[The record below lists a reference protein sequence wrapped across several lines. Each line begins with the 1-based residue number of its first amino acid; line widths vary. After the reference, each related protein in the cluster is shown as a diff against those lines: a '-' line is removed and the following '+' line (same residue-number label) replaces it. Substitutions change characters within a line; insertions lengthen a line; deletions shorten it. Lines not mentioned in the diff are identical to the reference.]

1 MNPSAPH
8 EVVVA
13 ITGASGSAYGL
24 RLIQRLNA
32 AGVMIHLLLSDAARV
47 VLQQECDLAV
57 PNKPKDAADYLS
69 QQLSLTS
76 PSMLRLYGLKDWFSP
91 AASGSAGIRH
101 MVVAPCSMGTL
112 ARIAQGMS
120 ENLIERAADV
130 MLKEQGKLILM
141 PRETPLSAIHLRH
154 MLDLAQMGVAIIP
167 AMPGFYHRPSTI
179 DELYDFM
186 VERVLDHLHITQPHA
201 RRWGVDDDA

>member
-1 MNPSAPH
+1 MSQSAQG

-24 RLIQRLNA
+24 RLIQRLHA
-32 AGVMIHLLLSDAARV
+32 ADITIHLLLSDAARV
-47 VLQQECDLAV
+47 VLRQECDLDV
-57 PNKPKDAADYLS
+57 PTQPDDAAQYLTRHLL
-69 QQLSLTS
+69 LSS
-76 PSMLRLYGLKDWFSP
+76 SSRLRLYDLKDWFSP
-91 AASGSAGIRH
+91 AASGSAGIRQ

-130 MLKEQGKLILM
+130 MLKEQGQLILM

-167 AMPGFYHRPSTI
+167 AMPGFYHRPTTI

-201 RRWGVDDDA
+201 RRWGADE